1 MGLKSQLGWLVR
13 GGDQTAAALAA
24 YAADLRALQ
33 EKVARIDDE
42 LQAVVAHGD
51 FGGLR
56 TEITALR
63 QQVRDAVDDLG
74 DRVGSIAERLNS
86 ASS

>member
-24 YAADLRALQ
+24 YADDLRALQ

-42 LQAVVAHGD
+42 LQALRASGD
-51 FGGLR
+51 LGVMR
-56 TEITALR
+56 TEIDALR
-63 QQVRDAVDDLG
+63 QQVRDAADDLG
-74 DRVGSIAERLNS
+74 DRLGALSERLNS
-86 ASS
+86 VS